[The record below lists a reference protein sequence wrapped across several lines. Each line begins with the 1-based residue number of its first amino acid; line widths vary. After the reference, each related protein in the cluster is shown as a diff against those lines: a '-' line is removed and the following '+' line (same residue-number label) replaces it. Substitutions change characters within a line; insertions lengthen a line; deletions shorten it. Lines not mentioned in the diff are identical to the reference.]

1 MKKVICMGLALAMAF
16 SMVACGGSSSS
27 AASSEAGDASSST
40 AAEGAV
46 KIGGTGPLT
55 GGAAIYGNAAKRG
68 AEIAVEEINALGGL
82 QFDLKYEDD
91 THDAEKAVNAY
102 NTLKDWG
109 LQVLAG
115 PVTTTPSIAVAA
127 ETANDNLFMMTP
139 SASAPAVIESGDNV
153 FQICFTD
160 PTRALPPQIISQ
172 KTSSAPRSAS
182 SMTPPMPILPV
193 FMRSSRPRPMPRG
206 WRSLPQRPSP
216 LTTSLTC
223 PRRLPSASRP
233 VLIWCSCPSTTMR
246 LPRS

>member
-27 AASSEAGDASSST
+27 VASSEAGDASSST

-109 LQVLAG
+109 L
-115 PVTTTPSIAVAA
+115 
-127 ETANDNLFMMTP
+127 
-139 SASAPAVIESGDNV
+139 
-153 FQICFTD
+153 
-160 PTRALPPQIISQ
+160 
-172 KTSSAPRSAS
+172 
-182 SMTPPMPILPV
+182 
-193 FMRSSRPRPMPRG
+193 
-206 WRSLPQRPSP
+206 SL
-216 LTTSLTC
+216 
-223 PRRLPSASRP
+223 
-233 VLIWCSCPSTTMR
+233 IHI
-246 LPRS
+246 